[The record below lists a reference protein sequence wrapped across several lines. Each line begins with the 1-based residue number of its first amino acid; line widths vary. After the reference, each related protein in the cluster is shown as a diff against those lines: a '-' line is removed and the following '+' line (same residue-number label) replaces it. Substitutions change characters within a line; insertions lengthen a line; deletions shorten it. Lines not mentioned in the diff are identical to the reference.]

1 MVRMD
6 KAANCISNLR
16 SQISDLRSEFKT
28 QLTRAITNLKKPS
41 KNRKQSSKHEAQS
54 SRRSVRRVSLSKRTH
69 IGRFRPTSFL
79 INVLIR
85 LNHLIRNPLPSG
97 DRVHWLQFCKAS

>member
-6 KAANCISNLR
+6 KAANCISDLR
-16 SQISDLRSEFKT
+16 SQILDLRSQIKIKKSNNKP
-28 QLTRAITNLKKPS
+28 RTNLKP
-41 KNRKQSSKHEAQS
+41 QSTKLAQL
-54 SRRSVRRVSLSKRTH
+54 RS
-69 IGRFRPTSFL
+69 TSFL

-97 DRVHWLQFCKAS
+97 DRVHWLQFCKTS